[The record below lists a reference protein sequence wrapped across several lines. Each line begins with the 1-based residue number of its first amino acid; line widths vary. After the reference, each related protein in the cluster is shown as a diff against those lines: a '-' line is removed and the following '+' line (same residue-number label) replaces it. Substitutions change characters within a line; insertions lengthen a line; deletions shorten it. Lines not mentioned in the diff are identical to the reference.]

1 VLPLYLENKEEL
13 VQRLRGMYAFVISDS
28 KTGEFLA
35 ARDPI
40 GTLNYLSHW
49 NISLPISNS

>member
-49 NISLPISNS
+49 NCSLPIS